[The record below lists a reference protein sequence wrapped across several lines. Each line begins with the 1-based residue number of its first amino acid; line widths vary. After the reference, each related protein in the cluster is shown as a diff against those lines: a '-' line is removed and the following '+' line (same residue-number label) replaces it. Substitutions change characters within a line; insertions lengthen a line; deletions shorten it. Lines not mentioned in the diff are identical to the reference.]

1 MAAILIVDDEPAI
14 RKLLAVMF
22 QDKKHAVYQASN
34 GVEALDI
41 LESKAIELMII
52 DIVMP
57 EQGGIETIMKAREE
71 NTDLK
76 IIVISGRVS
85 IDNDA
90 FQNLIKQYKVNHVF
104 DKPFNKDEI
113 YKTVMDLV
121 AS

>member
-1 MAAILIVDDEPAI
+1 MDDEPAI